1 MKNIFDKEVTQELI
15 ERINTLNPDSQSLWG
30 TMNVSQMLAHCNVT
44 YALIYDGKYKKLAG
58 IKKLLIRVFI
68 KPIVVSEKP
77 FKKNSP
83 TSSIFR
89 MRKEKDFDVEKTRLL
104 DYLDRTQKLGKDH
117 FKNKESVSF
126 GKLTSKEWNT
136 IFYKHLNHHLNQF
149 GV

>member
-15 ERINTLNPDSQSLWG
+15 VRINTLSPDSQSLWG
-30 TMNVSQMLAHCNVT
+30 KMNVSQMLAHCNVT
-44 YALIYDGKYKKLAG
+44 YALIYDGNYKKLAG
-58 IKKLLIRVFI
+58 VKKLLIRAFV
-68 KPIVVSEKP
+68 KPLVVSEKP

-83 TSSIFR
+83 TSSIFK
-89 MRKEKDFDVEKTRLL
+89 MREEKDFDVEKTRLL
-104 DYLDRTQKLGKDH
+104 DYLDKTQKFGKDH
-117 FKNKESVSF
+117 FENKESVSF